1 MDFQQRKDLVN
12 SVNSGNHIA
21 QDAPTYHA
29 ETIIVVEC
37 PTCGDLAPEGDIKAT
52 GECKTCVEDF
62 YRKNYASGKQITS

>member
-37 PTCGDLAPEGDIKAT
+37 PTCGDLAPEKYIKAT
-52 GECKTCVEDF
+52 GQCENCVNDF
-62 YRKNYASGKQITS
+62 YQTNYPLGK

>member
-1 MDFQQRKDLVN
+1 MNHQERQHIVN
-12 SVNSGNHIA
+12 TTNNGNHINA
-21 QDAPTYHA
+21 DAPTYHA
-29 ETIIVVEC
+29 DTIIVVEC